1 MTAVRYLTNTEHP
14 SEHYSFLASLIYY
27 ILINFAGKLSIV
39 SQSGGGIQTMRSVG
53 GLSFHEYAI
62 QIMQINMNLHFS
74 RGLAEHIFV
83 TDLNEFFIPRGKY
96 WNFLDLLKA
105 IEPKVDPSVHANKGS
120 KIIDIWSENKAT
132 DSSHGWAD
140 GHAHPPCY
148 ISIDIEY
155 VVNPQQRGYFDK
167 GHPWFGER

>member
-1 MTAVRYLTNTEHP
+1 M
-14 SEHYSFLASLIYY
+14 
-27 ILINFAGKLSIV
+27 
-39 SQSGGGIQTMRSVG
+39 SQSGDGIETMRSVG

-74 RGLAEHIFV
+74 RGLAEYIFV

-148 ISIDIEY
+148 I
-155 VVNPQQRGYFDK
+155 VVGSENVLNPQVGGYFDRD
-167 GHPWFGER
+167 HPWIGQR